1 LEPDTTDAQFEVCCN
16 YCFPLLILFFMLK
29 NQMSMWFCIDRE
41 LLGLEAV
48 DLMMGETGP
57 RVLSCAS
64 LAPGVLAVVS

>member
-1 LEPDTTDAQFEVCCN
+1 
-16 YCFPLLILFFMLK
+16 MLK